1 MQEKL
6 AHCKSYRESSIYGDL
21 LRKGEREG
29 NPACTWYILQSTSR
43 MSIIKPC
50 STASNLL
57 VGVGSSAPK
66 TPSTIAQEAD
76 ASEPEEDIEN
86 QDISDQQASSYFDPI
101 RDAKSG

>member
-21 LRKGEREG
+21 LRKGESEG

-43 MSIIKPC
+43 KSVIKPC
-50 STASNLL
+50 FTTSNLL
-57 VGVGSSAPK
+57 AGVGSSAPK
-66 TPSTIAQEAD
+66 TTSAIAQGAD
-76 ASEPEEDIEN
+76 ASETDEDNEN
-86 QDISDQQASSYFDPI
+86 QDKSDQQASSYFDPI